1 MSVIIAVV
9 PFIIAGLASS
19 AASMGAMANTEEDE
33 QQSNDEALALTTN
46 IRNEELLKRTL
57 VNLGAKNI
65 SSGKNAVEGK
75 IDAFHIVFEKTA
87 TGLFNIKFQG
97 EITEAEATK
106 FRDELQQE
114 YGSVV
119 QDYVYTQLKQKAE
132 QKGLSLEQETVQKDQ
147 SIVLT
152 YNISSNG

>member
-33 QQSNDEALALTTN
+33 QQSNDEALALGTN

-97 EITEAEATK
+97 EITEAEAAK

-119 QDYVYTQLKQKAE
+119 QDYIYTQLKQKAE